1 MGYSTHLLSENTF
14 KGTKHE
20 KTASKEWRKITIV
33 PTSLYLFSIIK
44 ENPHPSFSL
53 STNHGTW
60 GCAMVWMILRDYF
73 LSFLPVGVKWLTLSK
88 VLHINP
94 HIDMKM
100 CSLGQRN
107 KNKRENLPRNLLKK
121 LIRFVVMDFWAE
133 AIWNFWTSSH
143 YKWNYAPV
151 SKQQTAAMVKMWKK

>member
-1 MGYSTHLLSENTF
+1 MKKNHNSSNKFILIFNNKRKSSSLLLSE
-14 KGTKHE
+14 
-20 KTASKEWRKITIV
+20 R
-33 PTSLYLFSIIK
+33 
-44 ENPHPSFSL
+44 
-53 STNHGTW
+53 W

-100 CSLGQRN
+100 WSLGQRN

-121 LIRFVVMDFWAE
+121 LIRFVVIDFWAK

-151 SKQQTAAMVKMWKK
+151 LKQQTAAMVKM